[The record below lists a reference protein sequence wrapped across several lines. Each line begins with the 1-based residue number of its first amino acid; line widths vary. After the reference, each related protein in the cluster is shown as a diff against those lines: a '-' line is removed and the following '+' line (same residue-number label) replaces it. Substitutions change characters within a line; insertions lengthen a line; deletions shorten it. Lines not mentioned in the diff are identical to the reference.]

1 MGVGHGFFMP
11 DPPEW
16 QMARNSKE
24 HSAGMASP
32 ILTVLVMMLGMVF
45 ALVVVNGT
53 SETAPARI
61 YVPED
66 FARAHRTTL

>member
-1 MGVGHGFFMP
+1 MP

-16 QMARNSKE
+16 QMAQNSKE
-24 HSAGMASP
+24 YSAGMAGP
-32 ILTVLVMMLGMVF
+32 ILTVLMMMLGMVF

-61 YVPED
+61 YAPED
-66 FARAHRTTL
+66 FARAQSTPP